1 MDWAQILVIIL
12 SLFLAVFLL
21 LGIILTALLI
31 KVTRQIKAVTDS
43 ARSTAENIEH
53 AVAGIGKVTSPVFL
67 MQMIVKH
74 FQKSKKSGLKRG
86 DDV

>member
-12 SLFLAVFLL
+12 AIFLAIFLL

-31 KVTRQIKAVTDS
+31 KVTRQIKSVTDS
-43 ARSTAENIEH
+43 AKNTAESIEH
-53 AVAGIGKVTSPVFL
+53 AVAGFSKVTSPVFL

-74 FQKSKKSGLKRG
+74 FKKSKNHRERG